1 MADFIRALRISV
13 YNLRRT
19 ISSIR
24 ILTVLLII
32 ACFITQNLQA
42 VLEISDFVKIG
53 ITPYSFP
60 HLVNDYVCQLVMMAG
75 AVILFCNAPFEDDG
89 YFYMLPRAGKR
100 SWALGQVIYIVSA
113 SFLYVMFLL
122 LMSILPLIGHMEF
135 GSEWGK
141 IWGTLAKTDA
151 GVQFGLLFS
160 VTEYMISNYS
170 PIFALAV
177 SVLLEWCCVS
187 WLGLMIYFLNKLTGK
202 AVGTCVGA
210 FFVLLDI
217 CISNDWMPWANRFSP
232 ITLAQINAYAGYNLK
247 YHITFQYGI
256 AFFIIGIFVLSV
268 LSILVNYREKAENWL
283 QKLEVKWIQKQR

>member
-32 ACFITQNLQA
+32 ACFIMQNLQA
-42 VLEISDFVKIG
+42 VLEFSDFVKIG

-100 SWALGQVIYIVSA
+100 SWAFGQVIYIISA
-113 SFLYVMFLL
+113 SFLYVVFLL

-160 VTEYMISNYS
+160 VTEHMISNYS
-170 PIFALAV
+170 PIFALVV
-177 SVLLEWCCVS
+177 SALLEWCCVS
-187 WLGLMIYFLNKLTGK
+187 
-202 AVGTCVGA
+202 
-210 FFVLLDI
+210 
-217 CISNDWMPWANRFSP
+217 
-232 ITLAQINAYAGYNLK
+232 
-247 YHITFQYGI
+247 
-256 AFFIIGIFVLSV
+256 
-268 LSILVNYREKAENWL
+268 
-283 QKLEVKWIQKQR
+283 